1 MPDYLEQ
8 IPFTGMISACGCTIE
23 KDGKRLFNKEMT
35 TEEAWHSV
43 EVLRK
48 YGMIPVMEGADW
60 MYYDKDEY
68 NTDINWYADLITK
81 ALGVSGVLLRGMNTT
96 FILIRSVLRSC
107 REVILRRPV
116 RSLRTIMSLLAM

>member
-1 MPDYLEQ
+1 M
-8 IPFTGMISACGCTIE
+8 
-23 KDGKRLFNKEMT
+23 
-35 TEEAWHSV
+35 

-81 ALGVSGVLLRGMNTT
+81 ALGAKWRPVKGMNTT